1 MWRPL
6 AVEGTEPG
14 DGYTR
19 VAGIIHVHTTL
30 SDGGG
35 TPEEVIRAAQAAG
48 LGFLVITDHNNAAA
62 KSYEGYHGG
71 VLVIVGS
78 ELSTTAGHML
88 GLGIAAPTYRFSG
101 DAQDG
106 LDDIHDLG
114 GFAVAAHPFSPR
126 DDFRFQGFDLPGDW
140 GIELINGD
148 SEWRGAGPRLL
159 SSALLYSLN
168 KGRAMLGLLNAPDEA
183 LRHWDQMLSKRDVV
197 GIAGADAHS
206 RVPVTKSMPLRFPS
220 YEAMF
225 ELLQNHVLLAQPLS
239 GQFEADRNAVLEAI
253 RRGRLYVG
261 LDGLAPAGAF
271 SLMAESGTGRAAMG
285 ETIAPSP
292 DLRLKVSG
300 LMPEGAIIELLKDGA
315 AFASGTGILESPVRA
330 AGVYRAQI
338 RVSGSAV
345 PWILSNPIYVFDA
358 AEAEK
363 RAASARRRPLA
374 DPPVAQE
381 LLADFETATT
391 FQPGVDPSSS
401 LSQTLEPGAG
411 ADKGGAL
418 RLDFRLA
425 PESPENPSPFVATV
439 DWTHRD
445 LKGRTGIVFSIRAD
459 GVYRT
464 SVQVRDANPAS
475 KDEGTEWWFG
485 SVRTST
491 EWQRVAVPFARLR
504 SINPMTD
511 GRLDLDRVR
520 ALVFVMDRGALLP
533 GTKGTIWFD
542 DIGVY

>member
-1 MWRPL
+1 
-6 AVEGTEPG
+6 
-14 DGYTR
+14 
-19 VAGIIHVHTTL
+19 
-30 SDGGG
+30 
-35 TPEEVIRAAQAAG
+35 
-48 LGFLVITDHNNAAA
+48 
-62 KSYEGYHGG
+62 
-71 VLVIVGS
+71 
-78 ELSTTAGHML
+78 
-88 GLGIAAPTYRFSG
+88 
-101 DAQDG
+101 
-106 LDDIHDLG
+106 
-114 GFAVAAHPFSPR
+114 
-126 DDFRFQGFDLPGDW
+126 
-140 GIELINGD
+140 
-148 SEWRGAGPRLL
+148 
-159 SSALLYSLN
+159 
-168 KGRAMLGLLNAPDEA
+168 
-183 LRHWDQMLSKRDVV
+183 
-197 GIAGADAHS
+197 
-206 RVPVTKSMPLRFPS
+206 
-220 YEAMF
+220 
-225 ELLQNHVLLAQPLS
+225 
-239 GQFEADRNAVLEAI
+239 
-253 RRGRLYVG
+253 LYVG

-285 ETIAPSP
+285 ETIALSP

-300 LMPEGAIIELLKDGA
+300 LMPEGASIELLKDGA

-363 RAASARRRPLA
+363 RAASARRPPLA

-401 LSQTLEPGAG
+401 LSQTLEAGAG

-475 KDEGTEWWFG
+475 RDEGTEWWFG

-491 EWQRVAVPFARLR
+491 EWQRVTIPFARLR

-511 GRLDLDRVR
+511 GQLDLDRVR

-533 GTKGTIWFD
+533 GTKGTIWID